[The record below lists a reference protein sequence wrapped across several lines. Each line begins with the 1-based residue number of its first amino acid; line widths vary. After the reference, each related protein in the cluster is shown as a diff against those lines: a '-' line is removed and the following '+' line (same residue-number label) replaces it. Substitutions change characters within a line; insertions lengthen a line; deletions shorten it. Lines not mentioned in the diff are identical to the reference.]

1 MSYYLISR
9 KRSHT
14 NAVRIRDHIGQVVA
28 DKAFPPFV
36 RGTAK
41 MSKVDWWH
49 ASDSDI
55 ICTPTIGGLVQQL
68 QEESEK

>member
-1 MSYYLISR
+1 MGAHYYLISR

-14 NAVRIRDHIGQVVA
+14 NAVRIRDHIGQVIA

-49 ASDSDI
+49 ASD
-55 ICTPTIGGLVQQL
+55 VVARQQL
-68 QEESEK
+68 AGWSNKSKEN